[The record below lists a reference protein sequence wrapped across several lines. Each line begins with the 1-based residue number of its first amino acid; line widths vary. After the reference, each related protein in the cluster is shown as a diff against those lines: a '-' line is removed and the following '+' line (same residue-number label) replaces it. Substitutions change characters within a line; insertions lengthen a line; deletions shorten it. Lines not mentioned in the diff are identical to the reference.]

1 MSADGKIYIYI
12 TDELL
17 ENRIKG
23 TKEAAPENKTKTNQK
38 ELFNDYVKHEFFNFI
53 KSEANQM
60 ANYTLGNIGNFT
72 GDYNA
77 QRQVNFIM
85 SANNV
90 ISNIAS
96 SALVGAKIGG
106 GYGALIGAG
115 VAVASQVVNFGF
127 NLYSQNLEIR
137 KQNYSI
143 GQLRQLS
150 GLDTLTNGS
159 RI

>member
-23 TKEAAPENKTKTNQK
+23 TKEATPENKTKTNQK
-38 ELFNDYVKHEFFNFI
+38 ELFSDYVKHEFFNFI

-106 GYGALIGAG
+106 AYGALIGAG
-115 VAVASQVVNFGF
+115 VATASQVVNFGF
-127 NLYSQNLEIR
+127 NLYSQNVEIR

-143 GQLRQLS
+143 SQLRQLS